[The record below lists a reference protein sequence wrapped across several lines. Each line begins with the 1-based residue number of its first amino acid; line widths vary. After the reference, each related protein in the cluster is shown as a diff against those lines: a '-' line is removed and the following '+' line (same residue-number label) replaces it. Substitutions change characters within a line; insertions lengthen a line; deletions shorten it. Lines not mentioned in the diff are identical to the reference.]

1 MITEAKF
8 YATMLVSSLSLAVLY
23 SMFTTLPV
31 ARSRSTARSP
41 SPGSTPE
48 AELNSKIVAS
58 ALCSQ
63 LSISIML
70 GSISLAPYLSRSPG
84 LVVLGNVPFGFHQEV
99 WIIEARLNAKTLAS
113 ALAFSALHGCLRH

>member
-1 MITEAKF
+1 MG
-8 YATMLVSSLSLAVLY
+8 S
-23 SMFTTLPV
+23 PV
-31 ARSRSTARSP
+31 FDVHDTARCKVAQY
-41 SPGSTPE
+41 GSITVAGFDIE
-48 AELNSKIVAS
+48 AELNSKIQAS

-63 LSISIML
+63 LLISNML

-84 LVVLGNVPFGFHQEV
+84 LVVLGNVPFDVHQEV